1 MTTRDEEKQIIFDSL
16 KEALLQ
22 LMAKK
27 TFSQIT
33 VKELVIKAGIGRST
47 FYRYFPNKIDLV
59 RFLIHDSLI
68 NFDKKYAPKTI
79 EERFEPLYMN
89 EVRNYV
95 QQYRNQIKSVYQSGL
110 SYLYLEELNKH
121 LISLKPYTLTIKET
135 IYLYGLAGA
144 QYNII
149 FNGFINKI
157 KH

>member
-1 MTTRDEEKQIIFDSL
+1 MNKRDEEKQIIFESL
-16 KEALLQ
+16 KEALLI
-22 LMAKK
+22 LMEKK
-27 TFSQIT
+27 DFSRIT
-33 VKELVIKAGIGRST
+33 VKELVSKAGVARST

-59 RFLIHDSLI
+59 RFLIHDALI

-79 EERFEPLYMN
+79 EERFESPYMD

-95 QQYRNQIKSVYQSGL
+95 QQYKNPIKSIYKSGL

-121 LISLKPYTLTIKET
+121 LISLKPYKLTMKEK

-149 FNGFINKI
+149 YNGFIDAI
-157 KH
+157 